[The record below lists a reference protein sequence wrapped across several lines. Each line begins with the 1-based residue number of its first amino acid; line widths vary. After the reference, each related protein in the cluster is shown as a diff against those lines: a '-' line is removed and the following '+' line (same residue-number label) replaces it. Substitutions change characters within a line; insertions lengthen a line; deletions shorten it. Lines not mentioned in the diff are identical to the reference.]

1 MNFLLVKTFYLKMI
15 WNIVNT
21 TIVYIVNMIFPEE
34 NKNECPLY
42 WGLGTD

>member
-1 MNFLLVKTFYLKMI
+1 LLVKTLYLKMI

-21 TIVYIVNMIFPEE
+21 TIIYIVNMFFPEE
-34 NKNECPLY
+34 KQNECPLY